1 MQSLQ
6 MASLGAPAPPE
17 AAAAP
22 DGNDFFTS
30 ITQFATR
37 VGQDGQYAVT
47 RAAASDGFARDA
59 PGTPRRGRRGPGPG
73 ARTKGDTREPLPR
86 ATRFRDPAARVAEDA
101 PPSAEPGKAPSA

>member
-73 ARTKGDTREPLPR
+73 ARTTRDTRGTPPARDAFPR
-86 ATRFRDPAARVAEDA
+86 PGRRVAEDA
-101 PPSAEPGKAPSA
+101 PPSAEPGKGASA